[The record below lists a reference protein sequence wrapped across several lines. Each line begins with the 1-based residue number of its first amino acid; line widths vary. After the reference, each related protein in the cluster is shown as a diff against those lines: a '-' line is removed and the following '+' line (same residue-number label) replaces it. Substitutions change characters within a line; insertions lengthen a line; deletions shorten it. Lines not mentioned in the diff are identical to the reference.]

1 MADDNKPLKY
11 ARYAIGEIVLV
22 VIGILIAL
30 QINTWN
36 EQRKDKERTRHLLES
51 VQKELLHNIERCN
64 FVADF
69 YRDRDSIYYKVV
81 NKKATYDDYI
91 RNRSYQML
99 VIIYEPVLLV
109 DDAFTN
115 LIETDGQLSQEQDSI
130 VLKLKGLYGT
140 KKQRTDEKDL
150 KVGLAVD
157 DYLEK
162 LNIEKEWYFDYMH
175 SKVTDEIIEYHL
187 SDPFY
192 FNQVAHYGDK
202 ALIDHTVSISEF
214 KNEATN
220 IYEELSDYLDL
231 KKDTSVVKN
240 MNDYKHYLGVYEVD
254 SLHNMNVV
262 VEKNKMMF
270 NYIAKN
276 DTIILESHRVFPDSK
291 KYFTI
296 YHLFGELMFDE
307 NGEVTKMVYSN
318 IGDRFEHKKID

>member
-1 MADDNKPLKY
+1 MEKNKTGKYLK
-11 ARYAIGEIVLV
+11 YAIGEIVLV

-36 EQRKDKERTRHLLES
+36 EGRKNKEKVNQLLVR
-51 VQKELLHNIERCN
+51 VQKELLHNIERCS
-64 FVADF
+64 FVVDF

-81 NKKATYDDYI
+81 NKKATYDDYKS
-91 RNRSYQML
+91 NWDYQNL
-99 VIIYEPVLLV
+99 VVLYQPVLLV
-109 DDAFTN
+109 DDEFTN

-140 KKQRTDEKDL
+140 EKQRTDEKDL

-162 LNIEKEWYFDYMH
+162 LNNEKEWYFDYMH
-175 SKVTDEIIEYHL
+175 HKITDEIIEYHL

-202 ALIDHTVSISEF
+202 ALIDHMVSISDF

-254 SLHNMNVV
+254 SLHNINVV
-262 VEKNKMMF
+262 VEKNKMMS
-270 NYIAKN
+270 NYLAKN
-276 DTIILESHRVFPDSK
+276 DTIILQSHRIYPESK
-291 KYFTI
+291 KYFMS
-296 YHLFGELMFDE
+296 YSLFGELIFDE
-307 NGEVTKMVYSN
+307 NGEVTKMVYSY
-318 IGDRFEHKKID
+318 IGDRFEFKKID